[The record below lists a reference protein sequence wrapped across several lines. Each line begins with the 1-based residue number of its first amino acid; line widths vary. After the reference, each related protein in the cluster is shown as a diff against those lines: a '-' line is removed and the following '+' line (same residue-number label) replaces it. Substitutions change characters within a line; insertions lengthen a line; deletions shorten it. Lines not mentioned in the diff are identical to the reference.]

1 MTPGSHG
8 ADTVE
13 TPGNRAMTMMPQG
26 PTFGML
32 PVPALMKDT
41 DLVITHVNP
50 AFCDFL
56 GLPENE
62 IVGRTAREISPTD
75 WKWHQATD
83 RDLLAGGGVATYEMN
98 LRRPGRPSI
107 RAEIFK
113 VRLDGPGG
121 VVAGILSVIIDRTR
135 QFDAEHRL
143 LESQALHQLVVE
155 SISDAILML
164 DEHGR
169 FTFVGPTVAGIFGI
183 EPSAIEALGEASAL
197 FGDDAFQLPDL
208 PRDRE
213 IRNLECA
220 TVLPDGSRRDLLVNV
235 KPIELGAS
243 RWLLTC
249 RDVSDRVASADQ
261 RKTSMLQMVRAL
273 CAVVEKRD
281 PYVVGHQDRVA
292 DLAVAIG
299 RRMGLDEK
307 RLEGLRLASIVHD
320 IGKVSVPSEILNKPG
335 RLSEPEF
342 EIIKAHPE
350 AGYDI
355 LKDIDFP
362 WPVARMVREH
372 HEAIDGSGY
381 PLGLTGDQL
390 LPESRILSVADVL
403 EAVTSHRPYRA
414 GLGLAKALDVLREMR
429 GSKLDPE
436 AVDICIALVEDNEIS
451 VPGWAAGPA

>member
-1 MTPGSHG
+1 MTLGSHG
-8 ADTVE
+8 AETVA
-13 TPGNRAMTMMPQG
+13 TPGSIAMTALRQG
-26 PTFGML
+26 GAFGML
-32 PVPALMKDT
+32 PMPAVMKGT

-56 GLPENE
+56 GLPEDE
-62 IVGRTAREISPTD
+62 IIGRTAREISPTD
-75 WKWHQATD
+75 WLWHEATD
-83 RDLLAGGGVATYEMN
+83 RDLLAGGGIASYQMN

-113 VRLDGPGG
+113 VRLDAPAGAA
-121 VVAGILSVIIDRTR
+121 AGILSVIIDRTR

-143 LESQALHQLVVE
+143 LESQALHELVVE

-164 DEHGR
+164 DEGGR
-169 FTFVGPTVAGIFGI
+169 FTFVGPNAAGIFGI
-183 EPSAIEALGEASAL
+183 EPSGIAALGVASVL
-197 FGDDAFQLPDL
+197 FGDAFQLPDL
-208 PRDRE
+208 PRDLE
-213 IRNLECA
+213 TRNLECV
-220 TVLPDGSRRDLLVNV
+220 TVLPDGSRRHLLVNV
-235 KPIELGAS
+235 KPIKLGAS

-261 RKTSMLQMVRAL
+261 QKTSMLQMVRAL

-299 RRMGLDEK
+299 RRMGLDEH

-414 GLGLAKALDVLREMR
+414 GLGLAKALDVLRGMC

-436 AVDICIALVEDNEIS
+436 AVDICIALVEGNEIS
-451 VPGWAAGPA
+451 VPGWAAAPA